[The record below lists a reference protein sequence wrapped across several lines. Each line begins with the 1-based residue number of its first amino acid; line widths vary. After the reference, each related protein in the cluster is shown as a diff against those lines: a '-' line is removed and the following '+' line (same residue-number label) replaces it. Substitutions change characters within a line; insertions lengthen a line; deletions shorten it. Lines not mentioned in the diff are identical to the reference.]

1 MAGPA
6 LEYAYGYRVHSA
18 LVQEPAGPK
27 LALATFRGKAENPYF
42 FEGRVVQP
50 RLAAGLFQALMEV
63 VRARFHIPGAMLAK
77 IIAAADPVVTCNDD
91 RLRFEAFSGC
101 ASVYARIDFTPDAV
115 ETDSFGR
122 GTTNVDFHSP
132 MIAAL
137 ARVRDS
143 DRLSLAVGAKSVELK
158 ANDEQF
164 IEKKVALPVRW
175 LKGFVEVQAYQTRLV
190 PVHELTGIE
199 ALRFLRGLPRMK
211 TGRHAINIVPAGR
224 GLRLSQQPAKESVR
238 VGGLERLRVLEG
250 LASHAKSLRVFG
262 DEESGTSGWELDLGA
277 ARFHLVLSPD
287 VWRGFSGEGQ
297 VLSRLADKSWERALP
312 KVQRALAWQAIIDEE
327 GLSRQTKLSPASIR
341 AALAA
346 LAARGLVGYDLA
358 TGAYFH
364 RELPFDL
371 SLVDQLQPRLIA
383 AKKLLAAGGVKPQ
396 PIPTGRAADGA
407 ADPELVYLV
416 AGSGVEHRVRISS
429 AGSRCTC
436 PWYSKYQGQRGPC
449 KHVLAVQMFADH
461 EEPPA

>member
-6 LEYAYGYRVHSA
+6 LEYAYGYRFHSA
-18 LVQEPAGPK
+18 LIQRPAGPQ
-27 LALATFRGKAENPYF
+27 LALATFRGKEENPYF
-42 FEGRVVQP
+42 FEGRVTQP
-50 RLAAGLFQALMEV
+50 RLAAGLLQALMEV
-63 VRARFHIPGAMLAK
+63 VRARFHIPAAMLAR
-77 IIAAADPVVTCNDD
+77 ILAAADPVVTCNND

-101 ASVYARIDFTPDAV
+101 ASVYARIDFSLDAV

-122 GTTNVDFHSP
+122 GTTNVDFHAP

-143 DRLSLAVGAKSVELK
+143 DRLSLAVGAKSVELT
-158 ANDEQF
+158 ANDEQI
-164 IEKKVALPVRW
+164 IEKKVALPIRW
-175 LKGFVEVQAYQTRLV
+175 LKGFVEVQAYQPRLM
-190 PVHELTGIE
+190 PVHELTGTE

-211 TGRHAINIVPAGR
+211 TGKHAIHIVPAGR
-224 GLRLSQQPAKESVR
+224 GLRLSQQPSRESVR

-250 LASHAKSLRVFG
+250 LASHAKTLRVFG
-262 DEESGTSGWELDLGA
+262 DEESGTSGWELDLGTT
-277 ARFHLVLSPD
+277 RFHLVLSPD

-297 VLSRLADKSWERALP
+297 VLSKLADKSWESALP
-312 KVQRALAWQAIIDEE
+312 KVQKALAWQAIIDEE
-327 GLSRQTKLSPASIR
+327 GLSRQTKLSPPKIR
-341 AALAA
+341 AALTA

-364 RELPFDL
+364 RELPFDM
-371 SLVDQLQPRLIA
+371 SLVDQLQPRLVA
-383 AKKLLAAGGVKPQ
+383 AKKLLATGGVKPQ
-396 PIPTGRAADGA
+396 PMPSRRSNDGGES
-407 ADPELVYLV
+407 ELHFLV

-449 KHVLAVQMFADH
+449 KHVLAVQMFADQESQH
-461 EEPPA
+461 E